1 MIASLQRQIERL
13 LRERRLRLA
22 NKLIDK
28 LNLGLQGGGGSI
40 TSEVALSL
48 EEVRAQVAKLFPSAG
63 TGDTFSDAQIQLAQ
77 EAESP

>member
-28 LNLGLQGGGGSI
+28 LNLGL
-40 TSEVALSL
+40 T
-48 EEVRAQVAKLFPSAG
+48 
-63 TGDTFSDAQIQLAQ
+63 
-77 EAESP
+77 